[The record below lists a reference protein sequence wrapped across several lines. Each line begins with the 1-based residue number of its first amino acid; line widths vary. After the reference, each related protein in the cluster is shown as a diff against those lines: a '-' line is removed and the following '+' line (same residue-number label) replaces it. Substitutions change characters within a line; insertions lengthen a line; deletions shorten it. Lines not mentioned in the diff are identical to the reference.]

1 MPENEITPDA
11 PRSWILRKIDLYA
24 WPTAQVIFFLS
35 LFLWISSYEI
45 ITLYAVLPIYAFTGI
60 AFYLWDR
67 HNDYYVLETHLKGD
81 VVGEDPETAKDIES
95 KSTGAI
101 FWSVPDIFFKEY
113 KHDGANHSFWDMGGH
128 FVFSDMVH
136 RKLGII
142 FHGKYFKYDN
152 ISFFTLKNWFINSM
166 KKKLPEMIEK
176 VQTYE
181 TLLNVIGLL
190 EGKKQLKIITM
201 AEGFLKSS
209 DGIQKSKNY
218 LKERYGGT
226 IGKND
231 EDGNATG

>member
-1 MPENEITPDA
+1 MPENEITIEA
-11 PRSWILRKIDLYA
+11 PRGWLHRKIDLYA
-24 WPTAQVIFFLS
+24 VPTIQVI
-35 LFLWISSYEI
+35 LFIAIYLWVSSYET
-45 ITLYAVLPIYAFTGI
+45 ITFYATLPIYGFTGI
-60 AFYLWDR
+60 AFYLWDKK
-67 HNDYYVLETHLKGD
+67 NDNYILETHLNGD
-81 VVGEDPETAKDIES
+81 IVGQDPETNEDIIS

-101 FWSVPDIFFKEY
+101 LWTMPERVYQSY

-128 FVFSDMVH
+128 FVFCDMLNK
-136 RKLGII
+136 KLNII
-142 FHGKYFKYDN
+142 FHGKYFKHDN
-152 ISFFTLKNWFINSM
+152 ISFFTLKKWFLDIV
-166 KKKLPEMIEK
+166 KVKYPENLEK
-176 VQTYE
+176 IQTYE
-181 TLLNVIGLL
+181 TMLNVIGLL